1 MGLLH
6 HRSGYEAAD
15 SHSGEHLDRPDHG
28 APVEIGLSE
37 HSVIRHVQPLAIEKH
52 PIVAVDDFPIAIQH
66 GSTIGVGAAGSLS
79 RMQVL
84 EPLVQLRVELGV
96 ASGNSLLC
104 AWPLPAPMPKI
115 SQLR

>member
-66 GSTIGVGAAGSLS
+66 GRPSASEQQGPFPECRCSNHSCNFGS
-79 RMQVL
+79 
-84 EPLVQLRVELGV
+84 
-96 ASGNSLLC
+96 SL
-104 AWPLPAPMPKI
+104 A
-115 SQLR
+115 